1 MYSRVLFY
9 RRYVLDESEE
19 KARSQPLDPTL
30 EMYVRYYFV
39 ESDFG
44 QLFLARLRLRR
55 EIGRALWL
63 DKIVEYLSKL
73 ISRL

>member
-1 MYSRVLFY
+1 MYSRVVFY
-9 RRYVLDESEE
+9 RQYVLGESDE

-30 EMYVRYYFV
+30 EMYVRYYF

-44 QLFLARLRLRR
+44 QLCLARLCLRR
-55 EIGRALWL
+55 EIGRMLWI